1 MKKTFLKNKKNIQ
14 FLIIGLGLIGGS
26 IAKRL
31 SKNGFEVL
39 AIDKNK
45 SHLKYAKKS
54 KIIVGSSEKT
64 DSAKKLFV
72 IIALP
77 PKILLSN
84 FDKYLDFF
92 HKAEFITDCTSVK
105 GSLLDKIIKNKLE
118 SKFILSHP
126 IAGSEKSGFLNSNED
141 LFQDKISIISKHKGL
156 AISTLQKC
164 KEFWSEL
171 GSKTHNLDPKLHD
184 KIFSLT
190 SHLPHIV
197 AFSLISLFSKRKTSE
212 YKKFIGGGLKD
223 FTRIAESDPVM
234 WENIFTL
241 KKNNLLKDIS
251 EIEKEINKIKT
262 FILQDNGDKLEKHL
276 KKIKKTKESFNR

>member
-26 IAKRL
+26 VAKRL
-31 SKNGFEVL
+31 SKNGFEVI

-64 DSAKKLFV
+64 DSAKKLFI

-92 HKAEFITDCTSVK
+92 HQAEFITDCTSVK
-105 GSLLDKIIKNKLE
+105 GSLLNKIIKNKLE

-141 LFQDKISIISKHKGL
+141 LFRDKISIISKHKGL
-156 AISTLQKC
+156 ANPTLQKC
-164 KEFWSEL
+164 KELWVEL
-171 GSKTHNLDPKLHD
+171 GSKTHYLDPKLHD
-184 KIFSLT
+184 KVLSLT
-190 SHLPHIV
+190 SHLPHVV

-223 FTRIAESDPVM
+223 FTRIAESDPEM
-234 WENIFTL
+234 WENIFSL
-241 KKNNLLKDIS
+241 NKKNLLKDIS

-262 FILQDNGDKLEKHL
+262 FIFQDNGSKLEEHL
-276 KKIKKTKESFNR
+276 KKIKKTKESFNK

>member
-26 IAKRL
+26 VAKRL

-45 SHLKYAKKS
+45 SHLKHAKKS
-54 KIIVGSSEKT
+54 KIIVGSSEKI

-72 IIALP
+72 IVALP

-84 FDKYLDFF
+84 LDKYLDFF

-105 GSLLDKIIKNKLE
+105 GSLLNKIRKNKLE

-126 IAGSEKSGFLNSNED
+126 IAGSEKSGFLNSSED
-141 LFQDKISIISKHKGL
+141 LFKDKISIISKHKGL

-164 KEFWSEL
+164 KELWFEL

-190 SHLPHIV
+190 SHLPHVV

-234 WENIFTL
+234 WENIFSL
-241 KKNNLLKDIS
+241 NKNNLLKDIT

-262 FILQDNGDKLEKHL
+262 FIRQDNRSKLVEHL
-276 KKIKKTKESFNR
+276 KKIKKTKESFNK

>member
-14 FLIIGLGLIGGS
+14 FLIAGLGLIGGS
-26 IAKRL
+26 VAKRL

-45 SHLKYAKKS
+45 SILNYAKKS
-54 KIIVGSSEKT
+54 KIIVGSSEKI
-64 DSAKKLFV
+64 DDEKKLFV

-77 PKILLSN
+77 PKIIHDSFSN
-84 FDKYLDFF
+84 YLDFF
-92 HKAEFITDCTSVK
+92 HKADFITDCTSVK
-105 GSLLDKIIKNKLE
+105 GSLLNKIRKNKLE

-126 IAGSEKSGFLNSNED
+126 IAGSEKSGFLHSNED
-141 LFQDKISIISKHKGL
+141 LFRDKISILSKHKGL
-156 AISTLQKC
+156 ANSSLQKC
-164 KEFWSEL
+164 KEFWFEL
-171 GSKTHNLDPKLHD
+171 GSTTHNLDPKLHD

-190 SHLPHIV
+190 SHLPHVV

-223 FTRIAESDPVM
+223 FTRIAESDPKM
-234 WENIFTL
+234 WENIFSL
-241 KKNNLLKDIS
+241 NKDNLLKDIS

-262 FILQDNGDKLEKHL
+262 YILQDKGSKLQEHL
-276 KKIKKTKESFNR
+276 KNIKKTKESLNR

>member
-1 MKKTFLKNKKNIQ
+1 MKKTFLKNKKNVQ

-31 SKNGFEVL
+31 SKKGFEVL

-64 DSAKKLFV
+64 DCEKKLFI

-77 PKILLSN
+77 PKVLLSD
-84 FDKYLDFF
+84 FGRYLDFF

-105 GSLLDKIIKNKLE
+105 SSLLNKIRKNKLE

-126 IAGSEKSGFLNSNED
+126 IAGSEKSGFLSSNED
-141 LFQDKISIISKHKGL
+141 LFIDKISIILKHKGL

-164 KEFWSEL
+164 KELWFEL

-190 SHLPHIV
+190 SHLPHVV

-223 FTRIAESDPVM
+223 FTRIAESDPAM
-234 WENIFTL
+234 WENIFSL
-241 KKNNLLKDIS
+241 NKSNLLKDIS
-251 EIEKEINKIKT
+251 DIEKEINKIKT
-262 FILQDNGDKLEKHL
+262 FILQDDGSKLEGHL
-276 KKIKKTKESFNR
+276 KKIKKTKESLNR

>member
-1 MKKTFLKNKKNIQ
+1 MKKTFLKNKKNIH

-26 IAKRL
+26 AAKRL

-45 SHLKYAKKS
+45 SHLKHAKKS
-54 KIIVGSSEKT
+54 KIIVGSSEKI

-72 IIALP
+72 IVALP
-77 PKILLSN
+77 PKILFRN

-92 HKAEFITDCTSVK
+92 HKADFITDCTSVK
-105 GSLLDKIIKNKLE
+105 GSLLNKIRKNRLE

-141 LFQDKISIISKHKGL
+141 LFRDKISIISKHKGL
-156 AISTLQKC
+156 AISTFQKC
-164 KEFWSEL
+164 KELWFEL

-190 SHLPHIV
+190 SHLPHVV

-234 WENIFTL
+234 WENIFSL
-241 KKNNLLKDIS
+241 NKKNLLKDIS
-251 EIEKEINKIKT
+251 EFEKEINKIKT
-262 FILQDNGDKLEKHL
+262 FIFQDNGSKFEEHL
-276 KKIKKTKESFNR
+276 KKIKKTKESFHR

>member
-26 IAKRL
+26 AAKRL

-77 PKILLSN
+77 PKILFSN

-92 HKAEFITDCTSVK
+92 HKAEFVTDCTSVK
-105 GSLLDKIIKNKLE
+105 SSLLNRIRKNKHE

-126 IAGSEKSGFLNSNED
+126 IAGSEKSGYLNSNED
-141 LFQDKISIISKHKGL
+141 
-156 AISTLQKC
+156 
-164 KEFWSEL
+164 
-171 GSKTHNLDPKLHD
+171 
-184 KIFSLT
+184 
-190 SHLPHIV
+190 
-197 AFSLISLFSKRKTSE
+197 
-212 YKKFIGGGLKD
+212 
-223 FTRIAESDPVM
+223 
-234 WENIFTL
+234 
-241 KKNNLLKDIS
+241 
-251 EIEKEINKIKT
+251 
-262 FILQDNGDKLEKHL
+262 
-276 KKIKKTKESFNR
+276 

>member
-26 IAKRL
+26 AAKRL

-45 SHLKYAKKS
+45 SHLNYAKKS
-54 KIIVGSSEKT
+54 KIIVSNSEKI

-72 IIALP
+72 IVALP
-77 PKILLSN
+77 PKTLLSN

-92 HKAEFITDCTSVK
+92 HKADFITDCTSVK
-105 GSLLDKIIKNKLE
+105 GSLLKEVRKNKLE

-126 IAGSEKSGFLNSNED
+126 IAGSEKSGFLNSDED
-141 LFQDKISIISKHKGL
+141 LFRDKISIISMHKGL
-156 AISTLQKC
+156 TIPTQQKC
-164 KEFWSEL
+164 KELWFEL
-171 GSKTHNLDPKLHD
+171 GSKTHNLDLKLHD

-190 SHLPHIV
+190 SHLPHVV

-223 FTRIAESDPVM
+223 FTRIAESDPTM
-234 WENIFTL
+234 WENIFSL
-241 KKNNLLKDIS
+241 NKKNLLKDIS

-262 FILQDNGDKLEKHL
+262 YILQDKGSKLQEHL
-276 KKIKKTKESFNR
+276 KKIKKTKESLNR

>member
-39 AIDKNK
+39 AIEKNK
-45 SHLKYAKKS
+45 SHLNYAKKS
-54 KIIVGSSEKT
+54 KVIIGSLEKI
-64 DSAKKLFV
+64 DSTKKLFV

-77 PKILLSN
+77 PKILFSN
-84 FDKYLDFF
+84 FDKYLDLFY
-92 HKAEFITDCTSVK
+92 KADFITDCTSVK
-105 GSLLDKIIKNKLE
+105 GSLLNKITKNNLE

-141 LFQDKISIISKHKGL
+141 LFREKISIISKHKGL
-156 AISTLQKC
+156 SSSTLQKC
-164 KEFWSEL
+164 KELWFEL

-190 SHLPHIV
+190 SHLPHVV

-223 FTRIAESDPVM
+223 FTRIAESDPAM
-234 WENIFTL
+234 WENIFSL
-241 KKNNLLKDIS
+241 NKNN
-251 EIEKEINKIKT
+251 
-262 FILQDNGDKLEKHL
+262 
-276 KKIKKTKESFNR
+276 

>member
-1 MKKTFLKNKKNIQ
+1 MKKTFLKNKKNIH

-26 IAKRL
+26 AAKKL

-45 SHLKYAKKS
+45 PHLKHAKKS
-54 KIIVGSSEKT
+54 KIIVGSSEKI

-72 IIALP
+72 IVALP
-77 PKILLSN
+77 PRILFRN

-92 HKAEFITDCTSVK
+92 HKADFITDCTSVK
-105 GSLLDKIIKNKLE
+105 GSLLDKIRKNKLE

-141 LFQDKISIISKHKGL
+141 LFRDKISIISKHKGL
-156 AISTLQKC
+156 AISTFQKC
-164 KEFWSEL
+164 KELWFEL

-190 SHLPHIV
+190 SHLPHVV

-223 FTRIAESDPVM
+223 FTRITESDPEM
-234 WENIFTL
+234 WENIFSL
-241 KKNNLLKDIS
+241 NKKNLLRDIT
-251 EIEKEINKIKT
+251 EFEKEINKIKT
-262 FILQDNGDKLEKHL
+262 FIFQDNGSKLEEHL
-276 KKIKKTKESFNR
+276 KKIKKTKESFH

>member
-1 MKKTFLKNKKNIQ
+1 MKKTFLKNKKNVQ

-31 SKNGFEVL
+31 SKKGFEVL
-39 AIDKNK
+39 AIDKKK
-45 SHLKYAKKS
+45 SHLNHAKKS
-54 KIIVGSSEKT
+54 KIITGSLEKI
-64 DSAKKLFV
+64 DSTKKLFAIV
-72 IIALP
+72 ALP
-77 PKILLSN
+77 PKILLRN
-84 FDKYLDFF
+84 FDKYLDLF
-92 HKAEFITDCTSVK
+92 HKADFVTDCTSVK
-105 GSLLDKIIKNKLE
+105 GPLINIIKKNRLE

-141 LFQDKISIISKHKGL
+141 LFIDKISIISKHEGL

-164 KEFWSEL
+164 KELWFEL

-184 KIFSLT
+184 KIFYLT
-190 SHLPHIV
+190 SHLTHVV

-234 WENIFTL
+234 WENIFSL
-241 KKNNLLKDIS
+241 NKKNLLRDIT

-262 FILQDNGDKLEKHL
+262 FILQDNGSKLVEHL
-276 KKIKKTKESFNR
+276 KKIKKTKESFNK

>member
-26 IAKRL
+26 VAKRL
-31 SKNGFEVL
+31 SKNGFEVI

-64 DSAKKLFV
+64 DSAKKLFI

-105 GSLLDKIIKNKLE
+105 GSLLNKIIKNKLE

-141 LFQDKISIISKHKGL
+141 LFKDKISIISKHKGL

-164 KEFWSEL
+164 KEFWFEL
-171 GSKTHNLDPKLHD
+171 GSKTHNLDLKLHD

-190 SHLPHIV
+190 SHLPHVV

-223 FTRIAESDPVM
+223 FTRIAESDPAM
-234 WENIFTL
+234 WENIFSL
-241 KKNNLLKDIS
+241 NKNNLLNDIS

-262 FILQDNGDKLEKHL
+262 FILQDNGEKLEEHL
-276 KKIKKTKESFNR
+276 KKIKKIKESFNR

>member
-26 IAKRL
+26 VAKRL

-39 AIDKNK
+39 AIEKNK
-45 SHLKYAKKS
+45 SHLNYAKKS
-54 KIIVGSSEKT
+54 KIVIGSLEKIDSTKRLFIIV
-64 DSAKKLFV
+64 
-72 IIALP
+72 ALP

-84 FDKYLDFF
+84 FDKYLDIF
-92 HKAEFITDCTSVK
+92 HKADFVTDCTSVK
-105 GSLLDKIIKNKLE
+105 GPLLNIIKKKKLE
-118 SKFILSHP
+118 SKFIFSHP

-141 LFQDKISIISKHKGL
+141 LFIDKISIISKHKGL

-164 KEFWSEL
+164 KEFWVEL

-190 SHLPHIV
+190 SHLPHVV

-223 FTRIAESDPVM
+223 FTRIAESDPAM
-234 WENIFTL
+234 WENIFSL
-241 KKNNLLKDIS
+241 NKNNLLKDIS
-251 EIEKEINKIKT
+251 DIEKEINKIKT
-262 FILQDNGDKLEKHL
+262 LIIQDSGTKLVEHL

>member
-26 IAKRL
+26 VAKRL

-54 KIIVGSSEKT
+54 KIIVGSSEKI

-72 IIALP
+72 IVALP
-77 PKILLSN
+77 PKILFRN

-92 HKAEFITDCTSVK
+92 HKADFITDCTSVK
-105 GSLLDKIIKNKLE
+105 GSLLNKIRKNRLE

-141 LFQDKISIISKHKGL
+141 LFRDKISIISKHKGL
-156 AISTLQKC
+156 AISTFQKC
-164 KEFWSEL
+164 KELWFEL

-190 SHLPHIV
+190 SHLPHVV

-223 FTRIAESDPVM
+223 FTRISESDPVM
-234 WENIFTL
+234 WENIFSL
-241 KKNNLLKDIS
+241 NKKNLLKDIS
-251 EIEKEINKIKT
+251 EFEKEINKIKT
-262 FILQDNGDKLEKHL
+262 FIFQDNGSKLEEHL
-276 KKIKKTKESFNR
+276 KKIKKTKESFHR

>member
-31 SKNGFEVL
+31 SKKGFEVL

-45 SHLKYAKKS
+45 SHLKYAQKS

-64 DSAKKLFV
+64 DCEKKLFV
-72 IIALP
+72 SIALP
-77 PKILLSN
+77 PKVLLSN
-84 FDKYLDFF
+84 FDSYLDFF

-105 GSLLDKIIKNKLE
+105 GSLLNKIIKNKLE

-126 IAGSEKSGFLNSNED
+126 IAGSEKSGFLNSNEE
-141 LFQDKISIISKHKGL
+141 LFRDKISIISKHKGL
-156 AISTLQKC
+156 AISTFQKC
-164 KEFWSEL
+164 KELWFEL
-171 GSKTHNLDPKLHD
+171 GSKTHNLDPKLQD

-190 SHLPHIV
+190 SHLPHV
-197 AFSLISLFSKRKTSE
+197 VDFSLISLFSKRKTSE

-223 FTRIAESDPVM
+223 FTRIAESDPAM
-234 WENIFTL
+234 WENIFSL
-241 KKNNLLKDIS
+241 NKNNLLKDIR

>member
-31 SKNGFEVL
+31 SKKGFEVL

-64 DSAKKLFV
+64 DCEKKLFV

-77 PKILLSN
+77 PKVLLRN
-84 FDKYLDFF
+84 FDRYLDFF
-92 HKAEFITDCTSVK
+92 HKANFITDCTSVK
-105 GSLLDKIIKNKLE
+105 SSLLNRIRKNKLE

-126 IAGSEKSGFLNSNED
+126 IAGSEKSGFLNSSED
-141 LFQDKISIISKHKGL
+141 LFIDKISIISKHKGL

-164 KEFWSEL
+164 KEFWFEL

-190 SHLPHIV
+190 SHLPHVV

-234 WENIFTL
+234 WENIFSL
-241 KKNNLLKDIS
+241 NKNNLLRDIT

-262 FILQDNGDKLEKHL
+262 FIHQDNGSKLIEHL
-276 KKIKKTKESFNR
+276 KKIKKTKESFNK

>member
-31 SKNGFEVL
+31 SKKGFEVL

-54 KIIVGSSEKT
+54 KIIVGSSEKI
-64 DSAKKLFV
+64 DCEKKLFV

-77 PKILLSN
+77 PKVLISN
-84 FDKYLDFF
+84 FDRYLDIF
-92 HKAEFITDCTSVK
+92 HEADFITDCTSVK
-105 GSLLDKIIKNKLE
+105 SSLLNRIRKNKLE

-141 LFQDKISIISKHKGL
+141 LFIDKISIISKHEGL
-156 AISTLQKC
+156 AISSLQKC
-164 KEFWSEL
+164 KELWFEL

-190 SHLPHIV
+190 SHLPHVV

-223 FTRIAESDPVM
+223 FTRIAESDPVI
-234 WENIFTL
+234 WENIFFL
-241 KKNNLLKDIS
+241 NKNNLLRDIT

-262 FILQDNGDKLEKHL
+262 FILQGNGSKLVEHL
-276 KKIKKTKESFNR
+276 KKINKTKESFNK

>member
-26 IAKRL
+26 AAKRL
-31 SKNGFEVL
+31 SKNGFEVF
-39 AIDKNK
+39 AIDQNK
-45 SHLKYAKKS
+45 SHLNFAKKS

-64 DSAKKLFV
+64 DSAKKLFI

-105 GSLLDKIIKNKLE
+105 GSLLNKIIKNKLE

-141 LFQDKISIISKHKGL
+141 LFKDKISIISKHKGL
-156 AISTLQKC
+156 AKSTLQKC
-164 KEFWSEL
+164 KEFWFEL

-234 WENIFTL
+234 WENIFSL
-241 KKNNLLKDIS
+241 NKKNLLKDIT

-262 FILQDNGDKLEKHL
+262 FILQDNGSKLEEHL
-276 KKIKKTKESFNR
+276 KKIKKTKESFHR

>member
-31 SKNGFEVL
+31 SKNGFEIL
-39 AIDKNK
+39 AIEKNK
-45 SHLKYAKKS
+45 SHLNNAKKL
-54 KIIVGSSEKT
+54 KILNGSLEKI
-64 DSAKKLFV
+64 DSTKKLFV
-72 IIALP
+72 IVALP
-77 PKILLSN
+77 PKIFLRN
-84 FDKYLDFF
+84 FDKYLDLF
-92 HKAEFITDCTSVK
+92 HKADFVTDCTSVK
-105 GSLLDKIIKNKLE
+105 GSLLNKIKKNKLE

-126 IAGSEKSGFLNSNED
+126 IAGSEKSGFMNSNEE
-141 LFQDKISIISKHKGL
+141 LFRDKISIISKHKGL
-156 AISTLQKC
+156 AASTLQKC
-164 KEFWSEL
+164 KELWFEL

-190 SHLPHIV
+190 SHLPHVV

-234 WENIFTL
+234 WENIFSL
-241 KKNNLLKDIS
+241 NKNNLLKDIS
-251 EIEKEINKIKT
+251 DIEKEINKIKS
-262 FILQDNGDKLEKHL
+262 FILQENGTKLEEHL
-276 KKIKKTKESFNR
+276 KKIKKIKESLNR

>member
-31 SKNGFEVL
+31 SKNSFEVL
-39 AIDKNK
+39 AIEKNK
-45 SHLKYAKKS
+45 SHLNYAKKS
-54 KIIVGSSEKT
+54 KIIIGSLEKI
-64 DSAKKLFV
+64 DSTKKLFV
-72 IIALP
+72 IVALP
-77 PKILLSN
+77 PKILLRN
-84 FDKYLDFF
+84 FDKYLDLF
-92 HKAEFITDCTSVK
+92 HKADFVTDCTSVK
-105 GSLLDKIIKNKLE
+105 GSLLNKIKKNKLE

-141 LFQDKISIISKHKGL
+141 LFSDKISIISKHKGL

-164 KEFWSEL
+164 KELWFEL
-171 GSKTHNLDPKLHD
+171 GSKTHNLDSKLHD

-190 SHLPHIV
+190 SHLPHVV

-212 YKKFIGGGLKD
+212 YKKYIGGGLKD
-223 FTRIAESDPVM
+223 FTRIAESDPEM
-234 WENIFTL
+234 WENIFSLNKT
-241 KKNNLLKDIS
+241 NLLKDIS

-262 FILQDNGDKLEKHL
+262 FILQDNETKLKEHL
-276 KKIKKTKESFNR
+276 KKIKKTKESLNR

>member
-39 AIDKNK
+39 AIEKNK
-45 SHLKYAKKS
+45 SHLNYAKKS
-54 KIIVGSSEKT
+54 KITIGSSEKI
-64 DSAKKLFV
+64 DSTKKLYV
-72 IIALP
+72 IVALP
-77 PKILLSN
+77 PKAIINN

-92 HKAEFITDCTSVK
+92 HKADFITDCTSVK
-105 GSLLDKIIKNKLE
+105 KSLLRKIKKNKLD

-141 LFQDKISIISKHKGL
+141 LFRDKISIISKHKGL
-156 AISTLQKC
+156 ANPTLQKC
-164 KEFWSEL
+164 KELWVEL
-171 GSKTHNLDPKLHD
+171 GSKTHYLDPKLHD
-184 KIFSLT
+184 KVLSLT
-190 SHLPHIV
+190 SHLPHVV

-234 WENIFTL
+234 WENIFSL
-241 KKNNLLKDIS
+241 NKNNLLKDIND
-251 EIEKEINKIKT
+251 IEKEINKIKT
-262 FILQDNGDKLEKHL
+262 FILKDNPTKLKEHL
-276 KKIKKTKESFNR
+276 IKIKKTKESFNR